1 MYKKDETCTI
11 AKKRYSFKKGY
22 LQVAI
27 GDIKEIQKKLME
39 LLGATRLTYFSTL
52 LNRGIV
58 DMSKAKYDAIT
69 ALFNQYSIIDIWDIK
84 E

>member
-1 MYKKDETCTI
+1 MYKKDETFTI

-27 GDIKEIQKKLME
+27 GDKKEIQKKLME

-58 DMSKAKYDAIT
+58 DISKAKYDAIT